1 MHISG
6 LLALLLSSTLAS
18 AAPAARPSARPSPG
32 KLEAGTPR
40 VAANELALEVV
51 EQRADESSSFGF
63 VVPVDGSVEA
73 WIDRGDD
80 PRRCEVRVGRVRDG
94 LLVKLACEG
103 SPDRALKVEASRSL
117 APGKRTRIAEVRR
130 PGGAKSQVF
139 VTLQ

>member
-1 MHISG
+1 MHLSG
-6 LLALLLSSTLAS
+6 LLALLLSSTLS
-18 AAPAARPSARPSPG
+18 AATPASGSAPG

-40 VAANELALEVV
+40 VGSTELALEVV
-51 EQRADESSSFGF
+51 EQRADTSSSFGF

-80 PRRCEVRVGRVRDG
+80 PRRCEVDVSKIRDG
-94 LLVKLACEG
+94 LRVKLKCEG

-117 APGKRTRIAEVRR
+117 APGKRTRIAEVTR

>member
-1 MHISG
+1 MHLSG
-6 LLALLLSSTLAS
+6 LLALLLSSSLSATTPSSGSAS
-18 AAPAARPSARPSPG
+18 GSASG

-40 VAANELALEVV
+40 VGSTDLALEVV
-51 EQRADESSSFGF
+51 EQRADKSSSFGF

-80 PRRCEVRVGRVRDG
+80 PRRCEVDVSKIREG
-94 LLVKLACEG
+94 LRVKLRCEG

-117 APGKRTRIAEVRR
+117 APGKRTRIAEVTR

>member
-1 MHISG
+1 MHLSG
-6 LLALLLSSTLAS
+6 LLALLLSSTLS
-18 AAPAARPSARPSPG
+18 AATPASRPSSG

-40 VAANELALEVV
+40 VGSTELALEVV
-51 EQRADESSSFGF
+51 EQRSGDASSFGF

-80 PRRCEVRVGRVRDG
+80 PRRCEVDVEKIRDG
-94 LLVKLACEG
+94 LRVKLECQG

-117 APGKRTRIAEVRR
+117 APGKRTRIAEVTR

>member
-1 MHISG
+1 MHLSG
-6 LLALLLSSTLAS
+6 LLALLLSSTLAPATP
-18 AAPAARPSARPSPG
+18 AASSSARPSAG

-40 VAANELALEVV
+40 VTSHELALEVV
-51 EQRADESSSFGF
+51 ERRADESSSFGF

-94 LLVKLACEG
+94 VLVKLACEG

-117 APGKRTRIAEVRR
+117 APGKRTRIAEVTR
-130 PGGAKSQVF
+130 PGGSKSQVF